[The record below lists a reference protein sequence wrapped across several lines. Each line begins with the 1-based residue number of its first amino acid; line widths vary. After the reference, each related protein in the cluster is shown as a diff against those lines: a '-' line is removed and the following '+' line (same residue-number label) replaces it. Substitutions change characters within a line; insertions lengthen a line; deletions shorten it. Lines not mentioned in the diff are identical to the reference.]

1 MMLDVLLT
9 LITQGLYLLIALV
22 SVVNLLRRR
31 DRPRLDIALIFGTLG
46 LIIILQSVGKL
57 AGEAGRWVNVLGSIL
72 LVAHPYLILRLVEH
86 FRPISPW
93 LKRVGLGGLLVSAA
107 LLLIFTNQTS
117 LPLPVTML
125 IVAYFIGIEGYTTF
139 AFCQGATTTIG
150 LTRRRLALAAA
161 GSGLLALLILLAGI
175 AAVRPL
181 PDWVLSGL
189 GQGCAILSGVCYYF
203 SFATPGWVSRY
214 WQLSELYR
222 FLRAVKQQDAGR
234 QTTKMV
240 LEALCQAAVRA
251 VGGIA
256 AGVILWQDDEQQ
268 FTLYSAPVVQPDFN
282 GAIPLPPNDD
292 LIDRV
297 RQAGQPLLAATAA
310 ELGVESARLVAAM
323 KANALYAIPIAT
335 EQQTWGVLLVIRR
348 GYPLFAMDDLNL
360 LMLLAEES
368 AGILNYALLVNEQQ
382 RLIGQLRQQ
391 TSQLEAAN
399 QELEAFSYSV
409 SHDLRA
415 PLRSLDGFSQLLLE
429 EYHDQLAGEGQDYVR
444 RIQAASERMG
454 QLIEDLLRLARVTQ
468 VEMRSEAVN
477 LDELV
482 RTIATELQW
491 QEPTRQVTFVVA
503 DHLTVQGDEHL
514 LRAALENLLNNAWKF
529 TGKRSQARIEFGVLE
544 QDGQPI
550 YFVRDN
556 GVGFNMAY
564 ADKLFNT
571 FQRLHSA
578 TEFPGSGIGLA
589 TVRRIIQRHGGRIW
603 AESSAE
609 QGTTFYF
616 TLS

>member
-1 MMLDVLLT
+1 
-9 LITQGLYLLIALV
+9 
-22 SVVNLLRRR
+22 
-31 DRPRLDIALIFGTLG
+31 
-46 LIIILQSVGKL
+46 
-57 AGEAGRWVNVLGSIL
+57 
-72 LVAHPYLILRLVEH
+72 
-86 FRPISPW
+86 
-93 LKRVGLGGLLVSAA
+93 
-107 LLLIFTNQTS
+107 
-117 LPLPVTML
+117 
-125 IVAYFIGIEGYTTF
+125 
-139 AFCQGATTTIG
+139 
-150 LTRRRLALAAA
+150 
-161 GSGLLALLILLAGI
+161 
-175 AAVRPL
+175 
-181 PDWVLSGL
+181 
-189 GQGCAILSGVCYYF
+189 
-203 SFATPGWVSRY
+203 
-214 WQLSELYR
+214 
-222 FLRAVKQQDAGR
+222 
-234 QTTKMV
+234 
-240 LEALCQAAVRA
+240 
-251 VGGIA
+251 
-256 AGVILWQDDEQQ
+256 
-268 FTLYSAPVVQPDFN
+268 
-282 GAIPLPPNDD
+282 
-292 LIDRV
+292 
-297 RQAGQPLLAATAA
+297 LAATAA
-310 ELGVESARLVAAM
+310 ELGVDSARLVAAM